1 MKKRRNHIIGLL
13 LGLLCLAL
21 LTAGLKSCDSKV
33 NLPSYDSNIVT
44 PGANASAKKV
54 DDLIRAIPTPV
65 TLDSADAITKARQAY
80 DALSDA
86 DKPFVTLLDKL
97 KGFELDLANLG
108 GNGLIA
114 NDAATLDNMLSG
126 IKLPLDGEGLDLLG
140 KIRAA
145 FDGLS
150 DGEKAKFKGLDLL
163 EGLELSA
170 NGGAAELDNMLNG
183 INPPIGPEHAGL
195 LRKIRS
201 AYEGLPETEKAK
213 FKGLDKLK
221 GFEWDLGKLDLG
233 EPIANN
239 AAALDGLLNGIEPP
253 ITADHAGLLNK
264 IRSAFENLSDA
275 EKAKFKGL
283 DKLKGFEW
291 DLGKLDLNTL
301 IASDAATL
309 DGILD
314 GLSQPITSDHS
325 GILRKIRDAYEKLSD
340 AEKAKFKGL
349 DKLKGYELDLDNIL
363 KGDTPEAVDDLI
375 RLIPTPID
383 LNCEDAINK
392 AVAAYNALSD
402 ADKAKVKNFPQLQ
415 DYLDQLQKLKNGGTD
430 LPKTGID

>member
-33 NLPSYDSNIVT
+33 NLPSYDSSIVT
-44 PGANASAKKV
+44 PSANANAKKV

-114 NDAATLDNMLSG
+114 NDAATLDNLLSG
-126 IKLPLDGEGLDLLG
+126 IKLPLDAEGIDLLG

-170 NGGAAELDNMLNG
+170 NGGAAELDNLLNG
-183 INPPIGPEHAGL
+183 INPPISPEHSGV

-201 AYEGLPETEKAK
+201 AYEGLPE
-213 FKGLDKLK
+213 
-221 GFEWDLGKLDLG
+221 
-233 EPIANN
+233 
-239 AAALDGLLNGIEPP
+239 
-253 ITADHAGLLNK
+253 
-264 IRSAFENLSDA
+264 A

-291 DLGKLDLNTL
+291 DLGKLDLNTP
-301 IASDAATL
+301 IATDAASL

-375 RLIPTPID
+375 RRIPTPID

>member
-1 MKKRRNHIIGLL
+1 
-13 LGLLCLAL
+13 
-21 LTAGLKSCDSKV
+21 
-33 NLPSYDSNIVT
+33 
-44 PGANASAKKV
+44 
-54 DDLIRAIPTPV
+54 
-65 TLDSADAITKARQAY
+65 
-80 DALSDA
+80 
-86 DKPFVTLLDKL
+86 
-97 KGFELDLANLG
+97 
-108 GNGLIA
+108 
-114 NDAATLDNMLSG
+114 
-126 IKLPLDGEGLDLLG
+126 
-140 KIRAA
+140 
-145 FDGLS
+145 
-150 DGEKAKFKGLDLL
+150 
-163 EGLELSA
+163 
-170 NGGAAELDNMLNG
+170 
-183 INPPIGPEHAGL
+183 
-195 LRKIRS
+195 
-201 AYEGLPETEKAK
+201 EGLPEAEKAK

-221 GFEWDLGKLDLG
+221 EFEWDLGKLDLG

-239 AAALDGLLNGIEPP
+239 AAALDGLLNSIEPP

-291 DLGKLDLNTL
+291 DLGKLDLNTP